1 MTIKLPTLTLTP
13 ATLRKIGK
21 WIGIALVALFLIG
34 LGHQSGVKDANKANP
49 TNRPSATVQ
58 AILDYAQ
65 QTGAKGCK
73 VVYSADYSQY
83 EVVCDRPI
91 QITNLDADRDPQ
103 R

>member
-1 MTIKLPTLTLTP
+1 MTIKLPTLTLSP

-21 WIGIALVALFLIG
+21 WLGIILVALILIG
-34 LGHQSGVKDANKANP
+34 LGHQSGVKDGANATPNGK
-49 TNRPSATVQ
+49 PSATVQ

-103 R
+103 N